1 MNGLW
6 SGPPGGPRRP
16 IPHLLVIL
24 GGRGFVE
31 KQEPY
36 ILFLSRLST
45 ESASPI
51 PWPPSD
57 PSSGGFE
64 APSLP
69 DPTPHFLPNNTFTLF
84 SHTLAHFI
92 L

>member
-1 MNGLW
+1 MNELW

-16 IPHLLVIL
+16 IPYLLVIL
-24 GGRGFVE
+24 EGWGFAG

-36 ILFLSRLST
+36 ILFFNQLST

-51 PWPPSD
+51 PWPLLTPPLGASR
-57 PSSGGFE
+57 PHLSQT
-64 APSLP
+64 P
-69 DPTPHFLPNNTFTLF
+69 PHFLPNNTFTLF